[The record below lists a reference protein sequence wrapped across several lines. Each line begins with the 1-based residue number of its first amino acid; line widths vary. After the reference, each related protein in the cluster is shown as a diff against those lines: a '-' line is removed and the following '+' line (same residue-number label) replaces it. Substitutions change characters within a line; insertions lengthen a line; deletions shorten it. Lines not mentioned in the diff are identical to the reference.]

1 LSLNLNDVDQRA
13 CEMDGF
19 EYVTGA
25 ELFDYG
31 AEAEVFSR
39 TSGKARPQSLGYR
52 RFARAVDAIRFV
64 IEELSPQLLVGT
76 YLEVDEERYEANQI
90 RRLYENDHYPLA
102 RRIAASTD
110 SLASK
115 RGAHR
120 NL

>member
-1 LSLNLNDVDQRA
+1 
-13 CEMDGF
+13 MDGF
-19 EYVTGA
+19 EYVIGS
-25 ELFDYG
+25 ELFDYS

-39 TSGKARPQSLGYR
+39 TSGKARRQPLGYR